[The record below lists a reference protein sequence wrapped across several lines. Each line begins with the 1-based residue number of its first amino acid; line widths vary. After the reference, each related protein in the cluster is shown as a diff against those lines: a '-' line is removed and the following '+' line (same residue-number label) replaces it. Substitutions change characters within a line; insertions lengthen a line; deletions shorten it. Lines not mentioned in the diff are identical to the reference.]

1 MGQRP
6 LFISP
11 EYLEGLSFSATLGE
25 AQKLKVA
32 RAPKIF
38 CHRSFFLTDYKIT
51 AEGRLYFSRWGRGR
65 VFGSFLK
72 KKWRAGR
79 ESY

>member
-1 MGQRP
+1 VSITPNVCDLTKFCEAEFGWGFLQESGTVKA

-38 CHRSFFLTDYKIT
+38 CHRSFFL
-51 AEGRLYFSRWGRGR
+51 L
-65 VFGSFLK
+65 L
-72 KKWRAGR
+72 
-79 ESY
+79 